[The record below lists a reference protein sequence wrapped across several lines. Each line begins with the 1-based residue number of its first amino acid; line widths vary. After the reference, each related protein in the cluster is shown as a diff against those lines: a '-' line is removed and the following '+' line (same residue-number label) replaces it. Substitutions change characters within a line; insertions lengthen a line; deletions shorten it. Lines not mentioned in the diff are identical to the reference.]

1 MHLPFPFQVEGI
13 VAPLLS
19 FRLGRF
25 LFNKEFCPMFLHY
38 LHTPSYKLGFL
49 QWTFRTTNLIATSA
63 LGFGSRSSD
72 KSFVPLL
79 PFHYLP
85 GSATIPAP
93 VTNCATLFIY
103 YGTRQF
109 GWPVIIV
116 IEETAMNIL
125 QGEVN
130 IWSSIYCGTLGIF
143 LQSQNYAW
151 FLFT

>member
-1 MHLPFPFQVEGI
+1 MLEEEMHLPFPLQVEGI
-13 VAPLLS
+13 VAPLLF

-25 LFNKEFCPMFLHY
+25 LFNNEFCPMF

-49 QWTFRTTNLIATSA
+49 QWTCRTTDLIATSA

-103 YGTRQF
+103 YGTSQF
-109 GWPVIIV
+109 GWPVII
-116 IEETAMNIL
+116 L
-125 QGEVN
+125 L
-130 IWSSIYCGTLGIF
+130 SF
-143 LQSQNYAW
+143 LLSK
-151 FLFT
+151 LIKMSVS